1 MYEVWLPT
9 NYQVFLFLTEQ
20 ILISFKLTEPSAD
33 FSSTTLGRAFSALG
47 RSCPHAPLP
56 SAPSWWLHLLL
67 QRISASELPEQPDRA
82 GKGSGWGC
90 YIQPRR
96 WLFGRIVLGHLLATT
111 RLLPLACTITEQTA
125 DGPQWPQ
132 SCLLPRLNALL
143 TAPVCCIFSP
153 VHFAS

>member
-9 NYQVFLFLTEQ
+9 NYQVFLFLAEQ
-20 ILISFKLTEPSAD
+20 ILISFKLTELSAD

-47 RSCPHAPLP
+47 RSCRHTPLP

-67 QRISASELPEQPDRA
+67 QRISASELPEGPDRA

-90 YIQPRR
+90 YVQPRR
-96 WLFGRIVLGHLLATT
+96 WLFGWIVLGHLLATT
-111 RLLPLACTITEQTA
+111 RLLSLACTITEQTA
-125 DGPQWPQ
+125 DGLQWPW
-132 SCLLPRLNALL
+132 SCLLPRMNASL
-143 TAPVCCIFSP
+143 TAPVCCIFTP